1 MKDFSAEFPLF
12 QILDKNGKANEKLM
26 PKLSKQEMLKMY
38 ELMVLARVFDETAYA
53 MQREGR
59 MLTFAPLK
67 GQEASQI
74 GSAMALQKDD
84 WMFPSF
90 RENAAYMVRGM
101 PAEMLFQYWSG
112 DERGNKMPNELKCF
126 TVSVPVG
133 SQIPHAVG
141 AAWAEKLKKTKNI
154 SRVYFGDGATSTGD
168 FHEALNFAGVLKVP
182 VVFVCQN
189 NQWAISVPFS
199 KQSGSKTVA
208 QKAVAYGISG
218 IRVDGNDVFAV
229 YSASMNAVANARKN
243 ISTLIECV
251 TYRLSDHTTSDDA
264 SRYRTPEDLAMW
276 ERKDPI
282 VRMEKFLFSKYILN
296 EQSKKSIW
304 DEARVKINSA
314 VKIAESSSAET
325 PEDIFDFTFARLPK
339 NLQREK
345 KEFEEMFA
353 RKKEVEA

>member
-12 QILDKNGKANEKLM
+12 QIMDENGKVDEKLL

-59 MLTFAPLK
+59 ILTFAPLK

-74 GSAMALQKDD
+74 GTALALKKDD

-90 RENAAYMVRGM
+90 RENAAFLVRGM
-101 PAEMLFQYWSG
+101 PAEMLYQYWAG
-112 DERGNKMPNELKCF
+112 DERGNKIPNDLKCF

-141 AAWAEKLKKTKNI
+141 AAWAEKLKKTNNI
-154 SRVYFGDGATSTGD
+154 SLVYFGDGATSEGD
-168 FHEALNFAGVLKVP
+168 FHEGLNFAGVMKLP
-182 VVFVCQN
+182 VIFVCQN

-208 QKAVAYGISG
+208 QKAVAYGING

-229 YSASMNAVANARKN
+229 YSAAVAAIENARKN
-243 ISTLIECV
+243 IPTLIECL

-264 SRYRTPEDLAMW
+264 SRYRSPEELAMW
-276 ERKDPI
+276 EKRDPI

-296 EQSKKSIW
+296 EQMKKNIW
-304 DEARVKINSA
+304 DSAKARISTATKL
-314 VKIAESSSAET
+314 AESSAAEN
-325 PEDIFDFTFARLPK
+325 PEDIFDFTFARLSK
-339 NLQREK
+339 TLQNEK
-345 KEFEEMFA
+345 KEFQEIFA
-353 RKKEVEA
+353 AKKEVEA

>member
-12 QILDKNGKANEKLM
+12 QILDENGKSNEKLM

-90 RENAAYMVRGM
+90 RENAAYLVRGM
-101 PAEMLFQYWSG
+101 PVEMLYQYWTG
-112 DERGNKMPNELKCF
+112 DERGNKIPNELKCF
-126 TVSVPVG
+126 TVSVPVA

-141 AAWAEKLKKTKNI
+141 TAWAEKLKKTKNAVL
-154 SRVYFGDGATSTGD
+154 VYFGDGATSKGD

-189 NQWAISVPFS
+189 NQWAIRFLF
-199 KQSGSKTVA
+199 QNNQGA
-208 QKAVAYGISG
+208 
-218 IRVDGNDVFAV
+218 
-229 YSASMNAVANARKN
+229 
-243 ISTLIECV
+243 
-251 TYRLSDHTTSDDA
+251 RLSLRRQLHT
-264 SRYRTPEDLAMW
+264 E
-276 ERKDPI
+276 
-282 VRMEKFLFSKYILN
+282 
-296 EQSKKSIW
+296 
-304 DEARVKINSA
+304 
-314 VKIAESSSAET
+314 SAEFGLT
-325 PEDIFDFTFARLPK
+325 ETMLLQFILLP
-339 NLQREK
+339 
-345 KEFEEMFA
+345 
-353 RKKEVEA
+353 